1 MRGAFSI
8 IEPGRC
14 AAATRNPKGLL
25 LGQTEAI
32 VQANRSCATACTV
45 LTRFTL
51 DVIYRPISV
60 WIVAV
65 CSGQAD
71 KQRSA
76 KQLDQSDSKRR
87 AAWHF
92 RGATGGKPEPQ
103 EDNKRVEDTDEK
115 KGQEPLAQPCLVNDD

>member
-1 MRGAFSI
+1 MLGAFAI

-76 KQLDQSDSKRR
+76 KQLDQSGSKGR

-92 RGATGGKPEPQ
+92 RGAT
-103 EDNKRVEDTDEK
+103 
-115 KGQEPLAQPCLVNDD
+115 